1 MTKREFFRILEQ
13 FALEKPQL
21 GKEIEELALLVN
33 ASDNFEEVIPDYLK
47 NHPAL
52 AECFMDHPEYVQK
65 PDGKVFQVHEPFSNE
80 IRQRMKLAEHNEHYR
95 NWVNAIR
102 AVPSYTLP
110 IPSVNG
116 NFIHRA
122 KDIWRQNI
130 YGNEEILQTILRHSI
145 EYSRTGKTM
154 PILLIGSPGVGKTLV
169 AKSYGSILNLP
180 SCFISGPSAS
190 VGRGLSGAPNLYVG
204 AGVGAIVQSM
214 IDKNAGNPV
223 ICIDEVEKTSGG
235 HSRSPDF
242 QNELLAAL
250 DESNVAWYD
259 NFLEI
264 TVDASHIPFIFTA
277 NEKDLISS
285 PLLDRMEVIKME
297 EPSLEMMHSITKEFT
312 LPKALKAYDTE
323 QIEFREHELDML
335 VDKLW
340 DSGNHSCRVYQKAIE
355 MLVSSA
361 FLTVIEKNQSVRI
374 TENDICS
381 TVEMCSHNRRSK
393 VIGFNT

>member
-1 MTKREFFRILEQ
+1 MTKRDFYCILEQ
-13 FALEKPQL
+13 IAVEKPQL
-21 GKEIEELALLVN
+21 SKEIEELALLVN
-33 ASDNFEEVIPDYLK
+33 ASDSIEKAVTDYLK

-52 AECFMDHPEYVQK
+52 AECFRDHPEYVQK
-65 PDGKVFQVHEPFSNE
+65 PDGKVFQVHEPYSNE

-95 NWVNAIR
+95 NWANAIK
-102 AVPSYTLP
+102 AVPTYTLP
-110 IPSVNG
+110 VPNVDGS
-116 NFIHRA
+116 FIQRA
-122 KDIWRQNI
+122 KDIWHQNI
-130 YGNEEILQTILRHSI
+130 YGNEEVLQTVLRHSI

-169 AKSYGSILNLP
+169 AKNYGSILNLP
-180 SCFISGPSAS
+180 SSFISGPSAS

-223 ICIDEVEKTSGG
+223 ICIDEVEKTSVG

-242 QNELLAAL
+242 QNELLAVL

-323 QIEFREHELDML
+323 QIEFRDRELDML

-340 DSGNHSCRVYQKAIE
+340 NSGNHSCRAYQKAIE
-355 MLVSSA
+355 VLVSSA

-374 TENDICS
+374 TEDDIYH
-381 TVEMCSHNRRSK
+381 TVAMCSHNRRTK
-393 VIGFNT
+393 VIGFST